1 MNSRAV
7 VVETVLL
14 KVASRCNID
23 CSYCYVYHLGDNGW
37 QDMPALMSEHTVH
50 AVADALLRLR
60 GEQELPFAVVLH
72 GGEPLMLG
80 RRRLEQVLREL
91 RNVLPAERYP
101 LSLQTNGTLITGD
114 MLDVCAD
121 LSTSLSVSLDGTK
134 AINDQFRIGKRGEST
149 YDDAV
154 RGIRL
159 LREHRYSDA
168 LFSGILTVINP
179 LSSPV
184 ETYRYLKSLGAPSI
198 DFLYRDGNHTAM
210 PFGKASFESTE
221 NADWLIEVLDEY
233 LADPQPPR
241 IRFLDDLIKLCL
253 GGRSRKEGSGRECFG
268 IAIIDTDG
276 TINKNDTLKSTFA
289 GADRFSERWSVHTHP
304 LADVFASEEFRAY
317 AQIQRPTS
325 YACQSC
331 PDLAVCGGGMPL
343 HRWRKG
349 SGLDNPSVYC
359 SDQRRLIETIRQRLR
374 SAGLLQ

>member
-1 MNSRAV
+1 MNAQAV
-7 VVETVLL
+7 VVDTVLL

-23 CSYCYVYHLGDNGW
+23 CSYCYVYHLGDTGW
-37 QDMPALMSEHTVH
+37 QDMPALMSEQTIR
-50 AVADALLRLR
+50 AVGDALQRLR
-60 GEQELPFAVVLH
+60 EEQNRSFAVVLH

-101 LSLQTNGTLITGD
+101 LSLQTNGTLITSD
-114 MLDVCAD
+114 ILDVCAD
-121 LSTSLSVSLDGTK
+121 LTTSISVSLDGTK
-134 AINDQFRIGKRGEST
+134 AVNDRFRIGKSGEGT
-149 YDDAV
+149 HDDVV

-159 LREHRYSDA
+159 LREHRHSDA

-184 ETYRYLKSLGAPSI
+184 ETYRYLKSLGSPSI

-210 PFGKASFESTE
+210 PFGKSSFESTE
-221 NADWLIEVLDEY
+221 YAEWLIEVLDEY

-253 GGRSRKEGSGRECFG
+253 GGHGLKEGSGQECFG

-276 TINKNDTLKSTFA
+276 TINKNDTLKSTSP
-289 GADRFSERWSVHTHP
+289 GADRFSERWSVHSHS
-304 LADVFASEEFRAY
+304 LRDVFASEEFSAY
-317 AQIQRPTS
+317 AQIQRPS
-325 YACQSC
+325 SSVCRDC

-343 HRWRKG
+343 HRWREG
-349 SGLDNPSVYC
+349 TGLDNPSVYC
-359 SDQRRLIETIRQRLR
+359 SDQRRLIQAIRQRLR
-374 SAGLLQ
+374 RARLLQ

>member
-1 MNSRAV
+1 MNPSAV
-7 VVETVLL
+7 VVDTVLL

-23 CSYCYVYHLGDNGW
+23 CSYCYVYHLGDKGW
-37 QDMPALMSEHTVH
+37 QDMPALMSEQTVQT
-50 AVADALLRLR
+50 VGDALRRLR
-60 GEQELPFAVVLH
+60 GEQDSPFAVVLH

-80 RRRLEQVLREL
+80 HRRLGQVLQEL

-101 LSLQTNGTLITGD
+101 LSIQTNGTLITAD
-114 MLDVCAD
+114 ILDLCAD
-121 LSTSLSVSLDGTK
+121 LSISLSVSLDGTK
-134 AINDQFRIGKRGEST
+134 AINDRFRIGKRGEGT
-149 YDDAV
+149 HDDAV

-159 LREHRYSDA
+159 LRAHRHSHA

-179 LSSPV
+179 FSSPV

-210 PFGKASFESTE
+210 PFGKVSFESTE
-221 NADWLIEVLDEY
+221 YADWLIEVLDEY
-233 LADPQPPR
+233 LADPQPPH

-253 GGRSRKEGSGRECFG
+253 GGRGLKEGSGQECFG

-289 GADRFSERWSVHTHP
+289 GADRFSEHWSVHTHQ
-304 LADVFASEEFRAY
+304 LADVFASDEFRAY

-325 YACQSC
+325 HACQRC

-343 HRWRKG
+343 HRWREG

-359 SDQRRLIETIRQRLR
+359 SDQRRLIEAIRQRLR
-374 SAGLLQ
+374 RALLLQ

>member
-1 MNSRAV
+1 MNPRAV
-7 VVETVLL
+7 AVHTVLL

-37 QDMPALMSEHTVH
+37 QDMPALMSEQTVQ
-50 AVADALLRLR
+50 AVGEALYRLR

-101 LSLQTNGTLITGD
+101 LSLQTNGTLITREI
-114 MLDVCAD
+114 LDVCAD
-121 LSTSLSVSLDGTK
+121 LSTSISVSLDGTK
-134 AINDQFRIGKRGEST
+134 VINDRFRIGKRGEGT
-149 YDDAV
+149 HDDAV

-159 LREHRYSDA
+159 LREHRHSQA
-168 LFSGILTVINP
+168 LFSGILTVIHP
-179 LSSPV
+179 FSSPV

-221 NADWLIEVLDEY
+221 YADWLIEVLDEY

-253 GGRSRKEGSGRECFG
+253 GGRGLKEGCGQECFG

-276 TINKNDTLKSTFA
+276 TVNKNDTLKSTFA

-325 YACQSC
+325 PACQSC

-343 HRWRKG
+343 HRWREG

-359 SDQRRLIETIRQRLR
+359 SDQRRLIDAIRQRLR
-374 SAGLLQ
+374 SARLLQ